1 MALRTVG
8 VVGLGLFGRSVAM
21 ALARSGVDVVA
32 VDREEEP
39 VLMVRDH
46 VTRALRANVMDVETL
61 RASGLL
67 ACDVVV
73 VSVGEDMGSSILV
86 TALLKQAGV
95 PHIIARSHSPL
106 HAQVLATVGAER
118 TIDPEEEMGFRL
130 ADEILAP
137 DVHARIRLSTGQEII
152 EVTAPPTMVGK
163 SIQELALRQR
173 YRLNVIAIKRP
184 KPEASE
190 ARSPE
195 EAFDVIRL
203 PRPDDHLGK
212 GDVLVLIG
220 DSQSVQAFLD
230 L

>member
-8 VVGLGLFGRSVAM
+8 VVGLGLFGRSVAL
-21 ALARSGVDVVA
+21 ALARSGVDVLA

-39 VLMVRDH
+39 VLQIRDQ
-46 VTRALRANVMDVETL
+46 VTRALRANVMDLETL
-61 RASGLL
+61 RACGLL

-95 PHIIARSHSPL
+95 RHIIARSHSPL
-106 HAQVLATVGAER
+106 HAQVLMTVGAER
-118 TIDPEEEMGFRL
+118 TLDPEEEMGFRL

-137 DVHARIRLSTGQEII
+137 DIHARIRLSTGQEII
-152 EVTAPPTMVGK
+152 EVTAPPQMVGK
-163 SIQELALRQR
+163 TIQELAFRQR

-184 KPEASE
+184 RAADRKTA
-190 ARSPE
+190 E
-195 EAFDVIRL
+195 EAFEVIRL
-203 PRPDDHLGK
+203 PRPEDLLEQ

-220 DSQSVQAFLD
+220 DSESVRAFLD